1 MSDNQD
7 AVMVILGNV
16 PEDLTVNVDAVFP
29 GATKLKDFYTGREWP
44 VESGMLKLS
53 ESMEGLVLLERAE

>member
-1 MSDNQD
+1 
-7 AVMVILGNV
+7 
-16 PEDLTVNVDAVFP
+16 VDAVFP

-44 VESGMLKLS
+44 VESGMLTLS